1 MLFLSQYDQ
10 RQKAMNLPTSDE
22 QNKADILKKFMAQVK
37 IPELSIVFCSF
48 SLSLHYNIFSVDIL
62 RLCFNF

>member
-1 MLFLSQYDQ
+1 LQYDQ

-37 IPELSIVFCSF
+37 IRDSEWFIVCIYVYGPHKIV
-48 SLSLHYNIFSVDIL
+48 L
-62 RLCFNF
+62 

>member
-1 MLFLSQYDQ
+1 MFLSQYDQ

-37 IPELSIVFCSF
+37 IRKCEVSVIFVSF
-48 SLSLHYNIFSVDIL
+48 SMYRRYLVWT
-62 RLCFNF
+62 